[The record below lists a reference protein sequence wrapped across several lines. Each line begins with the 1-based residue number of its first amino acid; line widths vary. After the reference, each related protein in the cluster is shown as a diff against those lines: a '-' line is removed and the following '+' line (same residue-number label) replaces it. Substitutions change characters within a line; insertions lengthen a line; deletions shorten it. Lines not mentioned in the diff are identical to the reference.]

1 MKTAIGTFN
10 SRSWVQTITLQ
21 PYERYELGRGDGT
34 IGLADA
40 DCLPAVQIIAD
51 GRGTKLRVGAS
62 LPLSGHKRYVRN
74 PYGVE
79 AQFSVLFGAPIQL
92 VAEYENATNDGWD
105 YRQKSQCMLK
115 VNAASAADER
125 RAIMFLPKR
134 GRHIFRANM
143 VPAGNAALVPA
154 AQLAY
159 LAGKPAGVLDDVPP
173 PVTRS
178 DGSENTDI
186 EVISGVYTDA
196 SIAAWIAAASWQYAP
211 VDVQIDR
218 GFAGTTLD
226 TNTALICYSGY
237 NSAYE
242 VTTAIYDQGD
252 FDIEGVW

>member
-40 DCLPAVQIIAD
+40 DGLPAVQIIAD

-105 YRQKSQCMLK
+105 YR
-115 VNAASAADER
+115 
-125 RAIMFLPKR
+125 
-134 GRHIFRANM
+134 
-143 VPAGNAALVPA
+143 
-154 AQLAY
+154 
-159 LAGKPAGVLDDVPP
+159 
-173 PVTRS
+173 
-178 DGSENTDI
+178 
-186 EVISGVYTDA
+186 
-196 SIAAWIAAASWQYAP
+196 
-211 VDVQIDR
+211 
-218 GFAGTTLD
+218 
-226 TNTALICYSGY
+226 
-237 NSAYE
+237 
-242 VTTAIYDQGD
+242 
-252 FDIEGVW
+252 